1 MMGPNVG
8 GSILLNIFALN
19 PRGYR
24 IDMKSGP
31 GEEERQSGDHWVPG
45 TYLAL
50 SASLSRNGLLI
61 ILFLTKAHM
70 TKEGR
75 IRPTAVFW
83 FAKKVLKLTLKSFQ
97 WGIDGTVCR
106 RLQPSLLLL
115 QLMLPGWPWRHCFLL
130 PLIVLLTL
138 QGSVQAF
145 SDFLPLKINCSH
157 YLLLW
162 LYLVHCV
169 FLCSMNTCVHTC
181 FLLKIKK
188 PLRPGTGSESL
199 CGSLLSHT
207 ASWA

>member
-1 MMGPNVG
+1 
-8 GSILLNIFALN
+8 
-19 PRGYR
+19 
-24 IDMKSGP
+24 
-31 GEEERQSGDHWVPG
+31 
-45 TYLAL
+45 
-50 SASLSRNGLLI
+50 
-61 ILFLTKAHM
+61 M

-97 WGIDGTVCR
+97 WGIDGSVCR

-115 QLMLPGWPWRHCFLL
+115 LLMLAGWPWRHCFLL

-138 QGSVQAF
+138 QGSVQTF

-169 FLCSMNTCVHTC
+169 FLCSMNTCVRTC

-188 PLRPGTGSESL
+188 TSKARNWVWVIVWFFTVSHSIWSL
-199 CGSLLSHT
+199 GMLNKYFNWMYYSG
-207 ASWA
+207 